1 MKHLRVLSIL
11 SALVISAC
19 SGSGGESA
27 GTITTSLP
35 PAAPNVVKTSWVF
48 GPPKSA
54 QSGKRPAYVTANIE
68 SVKIAL
74 NTVNGGSP
82 PGGLTTTVTTNI
94 ALSSCP
100 CNVPGPSVPPGLDSF
115 TITAYDGTS
124 GAGNVVSTASG
135 LYSIAA
141 GQANTNTITLD
152 GVPASF
158 SITGVPSGAAGTAFS
173 PQSVA
178 VSVKD
183 ADGNTIMGTY
193 ENAVNL
199 SDSDAS
205 GATTLA
211 TSGSDS
217 PPTGT
222 LLSSNDS
229 VTLSYTGLAIVPAT
243 ITASASG
250 ATSGNA
256 TFTPTLQPI
265 SYSGPLVL
273 GSPEIDLYAAS
284 GTGSTGSFS
293 VSETGWTNAP
303 YNRGVTAT
311 MGASCSS
318 IASVSPSS
326 GTSFTV
332 SVVGSPTAGVCTLTL
347 SDGAGQAK
355 SVTVTYT
362 TSSFGVQ

>member
-1 MKHLRVLSIL
+1 M
-11 SALVISAC
+11 
-19 SGSGGESA
+19 
-27 GTITTSLP
+27 
-35 PAAPNVVKTSWVF
+35 
-48 GPPKSA
+48 
-54 QSGKRPAYVTANIE
+54 
-68 SVKIAL
+68 
-74 NTVNGGSP
+74 
-82 PGGLTTTVTTNI
+82 
-94 ALSSCP
+94 
-100 CNVPGPSVPPGLDSF
+100 
-115 TITAYDGTS
+115 
-124 GAGNVVSTASG
+124 STASG

-158 SITGVPSGAAGTAFS
+158 SITGVPSGAAGTAFP